1 MLNIPCQQAT
11 DVREKQFL
19 RDAIIQ
25 AIDVAERP
33 RGNPLPRI
41 RHPEVRRI
49 PREVFFRQCKE
60 FGSKVHSIRGQTDMP
75 CLPLLDQALQQVAI
89 GAAYV
94 QKVAIVG
101 DGIED

>member
-1 MLNIPCQQAT
+1 
-11 DVREKQFL
+11 
-19 RDAIIQ
+19 
-25 AIDVAERP
+25 
-33 RGNPLPRI
+33 
-41 RHPEVRRI
+41 
-49 PREVFFRQCKE
+49 
-60 FGSKVHSIRGQTDMP
+60 MP